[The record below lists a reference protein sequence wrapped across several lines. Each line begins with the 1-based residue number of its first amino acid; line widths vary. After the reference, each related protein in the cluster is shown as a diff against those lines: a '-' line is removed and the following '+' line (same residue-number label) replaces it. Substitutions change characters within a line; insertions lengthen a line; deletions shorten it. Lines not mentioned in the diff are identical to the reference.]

1 MGVSSHS
8 GHTKVNITLKGY
20 CDMVRFTSLEQIKYQ
35 IREEKKQDVMRIVEA
50 LIAGGGY
57 DLDPD
62 ETVNVAFRIVD
73 KINKQLLEES
83 NR

>member
-1 MGVSSHS
+1 MGVSSRS
-8 GHTKVNITLKGY
+8 EHTKVNITLKGY
-20 CDMVRFTSLEQIKYQ
+20 YDMVRFPSIEQIRYQ

-62 ETVNVAFRIVD
+62 ETVGVAFRIVE

>member
-1 MGVSSHS
+1 MGVSSRS
-8 GHTKVNITLKGY
+8 EQTKVNITLKGY
-20 CDMVRFTSLEQIKYQ
+20 YDMVRFPSIEQIKYQ

-62 ETVNVAFRIVD
+62 ETVGVAFRIVD

>member
-1 MGVSSHS
+1 
-8 GHTKVNITLKGY
+8 
-20 CDMVRFTSLEQIKYQ
+20 
-35 IREEKKQDVMRIVEA
+35 MRIVEA

-62 ETVNVAFRIVD
+62 ETVGVAFRIVD
-73 KINKQLLEES
+73 KINKQLFEES